1 MKTYYVFF
9 ILLTFLLITNCSNK
23 KNLNPEEAKNISR
36 EAYIYG
42 FPMVMGY
49 KAMNAYVLDENNPEY
64 KGPFN
69 FLACDARL
77 LTPEDK
83 AIVTPNSDT
92 PYCMMWC
99 DISSEPVVI
108 SVPEME
114 PERFYHFQFV
124 DLYTHNFAYIGS
136 LTTGNGSGKYLV
148 SEYDWQ
154 GEIPDD
160 IDEVIQ
166 CETPLFFV
174 IVRTQLF
181 DPGDIENVKAIQDG
195 YTLQTLNEYLGGNE
209 VPKPKSINIPEW
221 NEGDQFT
228 VASLKYLDA
237 MLDLIESVP
246 EEEQLMKEF
255 ARLGIG
261 KNGSF
266 NLNDFEEDI
275 KTAIEDGIKEGFS
288 EIENFII
295 ENASD
300 PLASAKIFGTR
311 SFLKKSARDNYQ
323 LNDFYLLRAA
333 AAHMGLYG
341 NSAKEALY
349 PVYIQD
355 GEGLPFDASAHNYTI
370 TFEKDQ
376 LPPVKSFWSLTMY
389 DGKSQLLVNNEL
401 NRYLLNSSM
410 INQFKMNEDGSLNLY
425 IQKDNPGEELESN
438 WLPAPNG
445 PFYAVLRLYGPEE
458 PALEGIW
465 INPSMKKVN

>member
-1 MKTYYVFF
+1 MRKYSVFF

-23 KNLNPEEAKNISR
+23 KNLNPEEAKEIVQ

-64 KGPFN
+64 KGQFN
-69 FLACDARL
+69 FLACYARL

-275 KTAIEDGIKEGFS
+275 KTAIVDGIKEGFS
-288 EIENFII
+288 EIENFIK

-300 PLASAKIFGTR
+300 PLTSAKIFGTR
-311 SFLKKSARDNYQ
+311 SFLNKSARENYH

-341 NSAKEALY
+341 NSANEALY
-349 PVYIQD
+349 PVYIQV
-355 GEGLPFDASAHNYTI
+355 GEGLPFDASAHNYRLP
-370 TFEKDQ
+370 FE
-376 LPPVKSFWSLTMY
+376 
-389 DGKSQLLVNNEL
+389 
-401 NRYLLNSSM
+401 
-410 INQFKMNEDGSLNLY
+410 
-425 IQKDNPGEELESN
+425 
-438 WLPAPNG
+438 
-445 PFYAVLRLYGPEE
+445 
-458 PALEGIW
+458 
-465 INPSMKKVN
+465 